1 MQNKSSSHCIVHYYL
16 FVCLLAGVRNC
27 VRFII
32 LLLLLL
38 CLSLIMYI
46 SLSLSIRCIDK
57 ASQYYKED
65 IQAAIKRH
73 LLELLSEPTHRTQSV
88 DYIQSLMENYTDGE
102 RSLSILLP
110 HGLSLCLYVRGKD

>member
-1 MQNKSSSHCIVHYYL
+1 MFAGRCSQLCKILNIIITIIMFVFDNVYL
-16 FVCLLAGVRNC
+16 
-27 VRFII
+27 
-32 LLLLLL
+32 
-38 CLSLIMYI
+38 
-46 SLSLSIRCIDK
+46 SLSLTIRCIDK

-110 HGLSLCLYVRGKD
+110 HGLSLCLYVREKD